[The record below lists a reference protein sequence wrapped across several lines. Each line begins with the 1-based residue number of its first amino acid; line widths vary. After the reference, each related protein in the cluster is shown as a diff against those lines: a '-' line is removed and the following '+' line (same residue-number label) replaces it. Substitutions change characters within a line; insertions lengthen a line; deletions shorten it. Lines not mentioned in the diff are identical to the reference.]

1 MNFLSARDVLFFPI
15 TYREIQISSW
25 NSLLSQVISGQ
36 QFPKPKGSTAKGD
49 VSVTVVV
56 AENVL

>member
-1 MNFLSARDVLFFPI
+1 MNFLSARDVLFFQSH
-15 TYREIQISSW
+15 TEIQISSW